1 MKNGL
6 SIIIRNEEQF
16 EKASKFI
23 GKEYCYIKWVPQM
36 AERETALVVWAKK
49 KVNRSTGSV
58 GCAENQRQDKLERL
72 NLTISFSKMAY
83 NVRRLYDGWEK
94 YTLTFD

>member
-6 SIIIRNEEQF
+6 SIIIRNEQQF

-23 GKEYCYIKWVPQM
+23 GEKYCYVKWVPQM

-49 KVNRSTGSV
+49 KTSRSIGSV
-58 GCAENQRQDKLERL
+58 GCAENQRQDKIRTVEFNDFFL
-72 NLTISFSKMAY
+72 
-83 NVRRLYDGWEK
+83 
-94 YTLTFD
+94 

>member
-23 GKEYCYIKWVPQM
+23 GEQYCYVKWVPQM
-36 AERETALVVWAKK
+36 AERETALAIAYYWIYI
-49 KVNRSTGSV
+49 
-58 GCAENQRQDKLERL
+58 
-72 NLTISFSKMAY
+72 NLYIII
-83 NVRRLYDGWEK
+83 
-94 YTLTFD
+94 

>member
-23 GKEYCYIKWVPQM
+23 GEKYCYVKWVPQM
-36 AERETALVVWAKK
+36 AERETAI
-49 KVNRSTGSV
+49 V
-58 GCAENQRQDKLERL
+58 GCAESQRQDKIRTVE
-72 NLTISFSKMAY
+72 FS
-83 NVRRLYDGWEK
+83 E
-94 YTLTFD
+94 FFS

>member
-1 MKNGL
+1 MKRYFELIKKYPESQPLGT
-6 SIIIRNEEQF
+6 IF

-49 KVNRSTGSV
+49 KVSRSTGSV
-58 GCAENQRQDKLERL
+58 GCAESQRQDKIRTVE
-72 NLTISFSKMAY
+72 FSEFF
-83 NVRRLYDGWEK
+83 L
-94 YTLTFD
+94 

>member
-16 EKASKFI
+16 EKASNFI

-58 GCAENQRQDKLERL
+58 GYAENQRQDKIRTVEF
-72 NLTISFSKMAY
+72 NDFGGFK
-83 NVRRLYDGWEK
+83 
-94 YTLTFD
+94 TLMQQGQ

>member
-23 GKEYCYIKWVPQM
+23 GEQYCYVKWVPQM

-49 KVNRSTGSV
+49 KVSRSTGSV
-58 GCAENQRQDKLERL
+58 GCAYMEYSVDEL
-72 NLTISFSKMAY
+72 IKM
-83 NVRRLYDGWEK
+83 GWVQ
-94 YTLTFD
+94 LV

>member
-23 GKEYCYIKWVPQM
+23 SKEYCYIKWVPQM

-58 GCAENQRQDKLERL
+58 GCAENQRQDKIRTVEFNDFFL
-72 NLTISFSKMAY
+72 
-83 NVRRLYDGWEK
+83 
-94 YTLTFD
+94 

>member
-6 SIIIRNEEQF
+6 SIIIRTKEQF

-23 GKEYCYIKWVPQM
+23 GEKYCYVKWVPQM
-36 AERETALVVWAKK
+36 AERETAVVVWAKK

-58 GCAENQRQDKLERL
+58 GCAENQRQDKIRTVE
-72 NLTISFSKMAY
+72 FSDFFK
-83 NVRRLYDGWEK
+83 
-94 YTLTFD
+94 